1 MKTIKVLGSGCSKCE
16 KTAEIITRLAAEAG
30 VEVVVMKETD
40 PAAIMGYGVM
50 STPAVVIDEQL
61 VHSGSI
67 PHRAEVEA
75 WFASA

>member
-40 PAAIMGYGVM
+40 PAAIMG
-50 STPAVVIDEQL
+50 
-61 VHSGSI
+61 
-67 PHRAEVEA
+67 
-75 WFASA
+75 